1 MLGVSLETGI
11 LRANICCY
19 VADMEDK
26 KTYPASIYDGG

>member
-26 KTYPASIYDGG
+26 NLSSFYI